1 MASRSLYAEWF
12 HPMGARPFGPKLAD
26 PMPVRVALPL
36 AGASMPAKMELPHT
50 SGVTPLSP
58 QQAPETLPPLQWV
71 ANGLSKYNWDDA
83 NMDEAILKTLIQQAC
98 MAPTLQGWAQVLH
111 FATRQVTTCLPLDC
125 PRPLRDAVGEGTPYQ
140 AFLLYWQLRQVG
152 AQGPEWHRFARAI
165 RDLCCLC
172 LVVFEACTHMDKK
185 AFDVALVANLIRPSM
200 GTQFSDK
207 DMSSQFHQTF
217 RRLFRN
223 ALQAFPSNAEEF
235 NRKRKHPRVRR
246 ILRLEQHMPQA
257 DHAEE
262 QLFRLE
268 KRTDT
273 AGEVVDDDVEEQL
286 CRLEES
292 TDTAGEVID
301 DDSPQEVCYVDK
313 PSWVSHSAASLW
325 LNALVPQRADDSRS
339 VKLQQWQ
346 ATINDLLMDMSK
358 WVVQRPGAH
367 VRIRELIAQGNS
379 FAIAIRECERCLEP
393 AIPFQ

>member
-1 MASRSLYAEWF
+1 
-12 HPMGARPFGPKLAD
+12 
-26 PMPVRVALPL
+26 
-36 AGASMPAKMELPHT
+36 
-50 SGVTPLSP
+50 
-58 QQAPETLPPLQWV
+58 
-71 ANGLSKYNWDDA
+71 
-83 NMDEAILKTLIQQAC
+83 
-98 MAPTLQGWAQVLH
+98 
-111 FATRQVTTCLPLDC
+111 
-125 PRPLRDAVGEGTPYQ
+125 
-140 AFLLYWQLRQVG
+140 
-152 AQGPEWHRFARAI
+152 
-165 RDLCCLC
+165 
-172 LVVFEACTHMDKK
+172 MDKK
-185 AFDVALVANLIRPSM
+185 AFDVALVATLIRPSI
-200 GTQFSDK
+200 GAQFSDK

-273 AGEVVDDDVEEQL
+273 AGEVVDDDVEEQI

-301 DDSPQEVCYVDK
+301 DDLPQEVCYVDK